1 MVLVV
6 APMTAFW
13 FPRCWVLHTE
23 LYISNRHTEIFE
35 TINAQKQFSL
45 SCRAKTK
52 MASRMLVTKSGG
64 TSELLL
70 GTKLFEFLQVKL
82 DELLSW
88 DLYSRLQSCSHWGTI
103 SMFSTVSIVLLI
115 PDHKAGLHEGAFKS
129 LLKRPITVQVSE
141 VGWCKNPA
149 SLLTSDLICDLTI
162 SPVIVVVSIWRTCG
176 VMALSRKECEVVQ
189 ILSTLFCFV
198 FNLFLCPWV
207 FYTIFLE
214 LNRKTL
220 GTREHTP
227 GDSLSRDEYCHRFL

>member
-1 MVLVV
+1 MNSY
-6 APMTAFW
+6 P
-13 FPRCWVLHTE
+13 
-23 LYISNRHTEIFE
+23 EIF
-35 TINAQKQFSL
+35 TLAYNLVLIGARSPCFPQFPSF
-45 SCRAKTK
+45 SS
-52 MASRMLVTKSGG
+52 SRII
-64 TSELLL
+64 
-70 GTKLFEFLQVKL
+70 KL
-82 DELLSW
+82 D
-88 DLYSRLQSCSHWGTI
+88 YMQ
-103 SMFSTVSIVLLI
+103 
-115 PDHKAGLHEGAFKS
+115 GAFKS

-198 FNLFLCPWV
+198 LNLFLRPWV

>member
-13 FPRCWVLHTE
+13 FQRCWVLHTE
-23 LYISNRHTEIFE
+23 LYISNSHTETFE

-45 SCRAKTK
+45 SYRATTK
-52 MASRMLVTKSGG
+52 MVSRMLVTKSGG

-70 GTKLFEFLQVKL
+70 GTKLFEFLQVKR

-88 DLYSRLQSCSHWGTI
+88 DISLAYNLVLIGARSPCFQQSPSFSSSRIIKLDYMQ
-103 SMFSTVSIVLLI
+103 
-115 PDHKAGLHEGAFKS
+115 GAFKS
-129 LLKRPITVQVSE
+129 LLKWPITVQRGVLQVSE

-149 SLLTSDLICDLTI
+149 SLLTSDLICDLII
-162 SPVIVVVSIWRTCG
+162 SPVIVLVSIWRTCG

-198 FNLFLCPWV
+198 LNVFLRPCV
-207 FYTIFLE
+207 FYTIFL
-214 LNRKTL
+214 
-220 GTREHTP
+220 
-227 GDSLSRDEYCHRFL
+227 

>member
-1 MVLVV
+1 MKTIHEKDYIKEVLKNHFHVSDQSSIILKLVWVV

-23 LYISNRHTEIFE
+23 LYTSNRHTEIFE

-115 PDHKAGLHEGAFKS
+115 PDHKAGLHAGC
-129 LLKRPITVQVSE
+129 IQVTAETTNHSA
-141 VGWCKNPA
+141 GFNSW
-149 SLLTSDLICDLTI
+149 
-162 SPVIVVVSIWRTCG
+162 
-176 VMALSRKECEVVQ
+176 VM
-189 ILSTLFCFV
+189 
-198 FNLFLCPWV
+198 
-207 FYTIFLE
+207 
-214 LNRKTL
+214 
-220 GTREHTP
+220 
-227 GDSLSRDEYCHRFL
+227 